1 MKLLFLSTLKNRIIR
16 GYIIGFTLTL
26 LLIIVEFLYRQPLER
41 LVGKTFLEILVCIF
55 SLVGIVLFGGRLG
68 RGGLIDAWEKEREY
82 LKGAHVYK
90 NGKELKK
97 DEKGNILKSKK

>member
-1 MKLLFLSTLKNRIIR
+1 MKPLKKRITN

-26 LLIIVEFLYRQPLER
+26 VLIVVSLYQQPLER
-41 LVGKTFLEILVCIF
+41 LIGKTLLQILECIF
-55 SLVGIVLFGGRLG
+55 GLIALVLFGGRFGG
-68 RGGLIDAWEKEREY
+68 RFGGGLIDAWEKEREH

>member
-1 MKLLFLSTLKNRIIR
+1 MKPLKTLKNRIIR
-16 GYIIGFTLTL
+16 GYIIGIILAL
-26 LLIIVEFLYRQPLER
+26 VLIVVLFYQQPLER
-41 LVGKTFLEILVCIF
+41 LVGKTLLQILVGI
-55 SLVGIVLFGGRLG
+55 LALIGIVLFGGRLG

>member
-1 MKLLFLSTLKNRIIR
+1 MKSLKKRIIH
-16 GYIIGFTLTL
+16 GYIIAFILTL
-26 LLIIVEFLYRQPLER
+26 LLIVVLLYQQPLER
-41 LVGKTFLEILVCIF
+41 LVGKTLLEILVCII
-55 SLVGIVLFGGRLG
+55 SLIVLVLVGGRMG
-68 RGGLIDAWEKEREY
+68 GGLIREWEVKRES

>member
-1 MKLLFLSTLKNRIIR
+1 MKSLKKRIIY
-16 GYIIGFTLTL
+16 GYIIGFILTL
-26 LLIIVEFLYRQPLER
+26 VLIVVLLYQQPLER
-41 LVGKTFLEILVCIF
+41 LVGKTFLEILVCII
-55 SLVGIVLFGGRLG
+55 SLIVLVLVGGRMG
-68 RGGLIDAWEKEREY
+68 GGLIDAWEKREES

>member
-1 MKLLFLSTLKNRIIR
+1 MKPLKTLKNRIIY
-16 GYIIGFTLTL
+16 GYIIGIILAL
-26 LLIIVEFLYRQPLER
+26 VLIVVLFYQQPLER
-41 LVGKTFLEILVCIF
+41 LVGKKLLEILVCIF

>member
-1 MKLLFLSTLKNRIIR
+1 MKSLKNRIIR
-16 GYIIGFTLTL
+16 GYIIGIILAL
-26 LLIIVEFLYRQPLER
+26 VLIVVLFYQQPLER
-41 LVGKTFLEILVCIF
+41 LVGKTFLQILVCII
-55 SLVGIVLFGGRLG
+55 SLIVIVLFGGRFG

>member
-1 MKLLFLSTLKNRIIR
+1 MKPLKTLKNRIIY
-16 GYIIGFTLTL
+16 GYIIGIILAL
-26 LLIIVEFLYRQPLER
+26 VLIVVLFYQQPLER

-55 SLVGIVLFGGRLG
+55 SLVGIALFGGRFG

>member
-1 MKLLFLSTLKNRIIR
+1 MKPLKPLKNRIIR

-41 LVGKTFLEILVCIF
+41 LVGKTFLEILVCII
-55 SLVGIVLFGGRLG
+55 SLIVLVLFEGRTG
-68 RGGLIDAWEKEREY
+68 GGLIDAWEKEREL
-82 LKGAHVYK
+82 LKGARVYK

-97 DEKGNILKSKK
+97 DEKGNIKKIKK

>member
-1 MKLLFLSTLKNRIIR
+1 MKPLKKRITY
-16 GYIIGFTLTL
+16 GYIIGFI
-26 LLIIVEFLYRQPLER
+26 LILVLIVVLFYQQPLER
-41 LVGKTFLEILVCIF
+41 LIDKTLLEILVCIF
-55 SLVGIVLFGGRLG
+55 GLIVLVLFGGRG
-68 RGGLIDAWEKEREY
+68 TGGLIDEWEVKRES

>member
-1 MKLLFLSTLKNRIIR
+1 MKPLKTLKNRIIR

-41 LVGKTFLEILVCIF
+41 LVGKTFLEILVCII
-55 SLVGIVLFGGRLG
+55 SLIVIVLFGGRG
-68 RGGLIDAWEKEREY
+68 RGGLIDAWEVKRES

>member
-1 MKLLFLSTLKNRIIR
+1 MKPLKKRITY
-16 GYIIGFTLTL
+16 GYIIGFILILVLIVVL
-26 LLIIVEFLYRQPLER
+26 LYQQPLER
-41 LVGKTFLEILVCIF
+41 LVGKTFLEILVCII
-55 SLVGIVLFGGRLG
+55 SLIVIVLFGGRSG
-68 RGGLIDAWEKEREY
+68 GGLIDAWEVKRES

>member
-1 MKLLFLSTLKNRIIR
+1 
-16 GYIIGFTLTL
+16 
-26 LLIIVEFLYRQPLER
+26 
-41 LVGKTFLEILVCIF
+41 
-55 SLVGIVLFGGRLG
+55 VLFGGRFG

>member
-1 MKLLFLSTLKNRIIR
+1 MKPLKTLKNRIIL

-26 LLIIVEFLYRQPLER
+26 LLIIVELLYRQPLER
-41 LVGKTFLEILVCIF
+41 LVGKTFLEILVCII
-55 SLVGIVLFGGRLG
+55 SLIVIVLFGGRMG
-68 RGGLIDAWEKEREY
+68 GGLIDAWEVKRES

-97 DEKGNILKSKK
+97 DEKGNIKKIQK

>member
-1 MKLLFLSTLKNRIIR
+1 MKPLKTLKNRIIR

-26 LLIIVEFLYRQPLER
+26 VLIVVQFYQQPLER
-41 LVGKTFLEILVCIF
+41 LVGKTFLEILECIF
-55 SLVGIVLFGGRLG
+55 GLIVIVLFGGRFG
-68 RGGLIDAWEKEREY
+68 RGGLIDAWEVERES

-97 DEKGNILKSKK
+97 DEKGNIKKIKK